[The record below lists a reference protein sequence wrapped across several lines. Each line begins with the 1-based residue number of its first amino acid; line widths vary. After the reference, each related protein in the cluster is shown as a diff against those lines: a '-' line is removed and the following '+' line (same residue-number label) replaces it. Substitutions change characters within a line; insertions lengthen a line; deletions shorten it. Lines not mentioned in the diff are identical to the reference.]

1 LDRKEMLDQAV
12 TPEDRIIIARLLDK
26 IESVKK
32 EHQAAVTEFYDP
44 YQQIV
49 ISPLLS
55 KARGICFLWAGGY
68 EQAERR
74 RLVLFPDYM
83 DAREIDDQLGVV
95 SVTGNLKFR
104 TLSHRDYLGAV
115 MSLGI
120 KREKIGD
127 IVVTPQGCQV
137 IVDRAVADYI
147 AHNLNKVHR
156 VRVKVEEVTKEAL
169 KLPDENVKEVFATVP
184 SLRLDAVAASGFGI
198 SRSKMADIIKAER
211 VRVNW
216 MVVSDCSY
224 NIREG
229 DMISIRGKGRME
241 VHKVRGETKKG
252 RLSLMLRRYN

>member
-1 LDRKEMLDQAV
+1 LDRKEMLDRAA

-44 YQQIV
+44 YQQNL
-49 ISPLLS
+49 ISPVLS
-55 KARGICFLWAGGY
+55 EARGIRFLWAGGY

-83 DAREIDDQLGVV
+83 DAREINDGLQVL
-95 SVTGNLKFR
+95 SVRGNFKFKS
-104 TLSHRDYLGAV
+104 LSHRDFLGAV
-115 MSLGI
+115 MGLGI
-120 KREKIGD
+120 KRDKVGD
-127 IVVTPQGCQV
+127 IVVTPHGCQV
-137 IVDRAVADYI
+137 IVDRTVAGYI
-147 AHNLNKVHR
+147 VRNLTKVHR
-156 VRVKVEEVTKEAL
+156 VSVKVEEMTKEAL
-169 KLPDENVKEVFATVP
+169 KLPDDNVKEVFATVP

-229 DMISIRGKGRME
+229 DKISIRGKGRVE

-252 RLSLMLRRYN
+252 RLSLVLRRYN